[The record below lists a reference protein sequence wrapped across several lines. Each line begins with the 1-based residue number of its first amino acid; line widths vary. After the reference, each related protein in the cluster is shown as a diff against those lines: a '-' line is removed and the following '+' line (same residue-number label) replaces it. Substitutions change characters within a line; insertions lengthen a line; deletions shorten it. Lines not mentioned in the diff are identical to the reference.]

1 MLTPQKVWSGWRSP
15 RAEKNGAVSGNSDP
29 NSSPRDK
36 GFATGDSTTPKG
48 LVSDV
53 GIMDR
58 EFVIE
63 KISKLE
69 KELYEYQYNM
79 GLLLLEKK
87 EWISKNEQ
95 FEQALIETKE
105 LLQREKTAHLIAISE
120 VEKREE
126 KLRKALG
133 IEKQCVQELEK
144 ALRDM
149 RSEYA
154 EIKFTADSKLEEA
167 QALSTSVEGR
177 SLEVEAKLRAADAKL
192 AEVSRKTSDIQRKSV
207 EIEAKESSLMRE
219 RMSFNA
225 ERDAHERNLSHQR
238 EDLREWE
245 KKLQEGEEKLAEV
258 RRLLNQREERA
269 NDSDR
274 IFKQK
279 QLELEEAQ
287 KRIDMAYSALKSK
300 EDEISTRTENLT
312 LKEKEAAAMRKNLE
326 EREKE
331 LLELEEKLNAR
342 EQVEI
347 QKLLD
352 EHKVI
357 LDAKAHDFEMEMEQK
372 KKSLDDD
379 FKSKV
384 VEVEK
389 KEVEVNHLEGKIAKR
404 EQALEKKLEKMK
416 EKEKEFDL
424 KSKALK
430 EKEKSLK
437 AEEKTLENEKKQLS
451 SDKENLLSLKA
462 ELEKI
467 GIEIE
472 EQRLKVNED
481 RERLQVTEEERSEHA
496 RLQSELKQE
505 IEKNRQEREAVLMER
520 ENLKQEREKFEKEWE
535 DLDEKRAEVKKEL
548 ESVAAQR
555 EKVEKLNHLE
565 EERLNNQRLE
575 TQDYVERELEALKLA
590 KESFAANMEHEKSV
604 LAEKYNSQKSQMLH
618 DFEVQKQELETELQ
632 NKEAEIE
639 NRMHE
644 REKSFEEERDRELA
658 NVKYLRDVASREMEE
673 MKLERLRLE
682 KEKQDTFANQ
692 KHLEEQQLE
701 MKKDIDELVG
711 LSIKLKDQREQ
722 FFKERE
728 RFIAFVEKQKGCK
741 DCGER
746 VSEFV
751 LSDLQSLAEMKNAD
765 SFPLPKLAD
774 GYLKEA
780 VQGTSE
786 RPNVGTSMGV
796 TNSGSPASGRTL
808 TWLRKCT
815 SKISIFSAGKKI
827 EYEAGQNSTGATQ
840 AQEKLVDVGE
850 IPECILSSE
859 DEPEVSARVASDSFD
874 VQRIQ
879 SESNTRQV
887 DAGLD
892 QSADDLRNINSQVHD
907 IVEVPQQP
915 DRNEGQSKPTKR
927 HKLRSTR
934 ARAAYKEIV
943 DHAAA
948 SENNGSESANGVAEN
963 SAFTNEESEGVS
975 DLGIKGTSKGGRKR
989 SRKTT
994 SEQDPNYSEPSD
1006 NITGGHRKQKVAKGV
1021 EAPQVRRYNLRRPK
1035 TGVPVA
1041 GDGALSNQ
1049 SKEEGTDGVSSKGKG
1064 IDGARKKKRVPDSK
1078 VQPGTST
1085 SFANGDHAGDSP
1097 AHDGR
1102 LKKKVVDG
1110 ENEVANKCSDDMVM
1124 SEEVNGTPQQDRER
1138 HSDDHEI
1145 ETTPAAA
1152 QQEEDDDSEDEE
1164 EEVEHPG
1171 EVSIGR
1177 KLWTFIST

>member
-1 MLTPQKVWSGWRSP
+1 MMFTPQKKLLGWFSP
-15 RAEKNGAVSGNSDP
+15 GAEKNGANSDP
-29 NSSPRDK
+29 NSSPRPE
-36 GFATGDSTTPKG
+36 GFAIDGSTPKG
-48 LVSDV
+48 LVSNV
-53 GIMDR
+53 GIMDQ
-58 EFVIE
+58 EVVIE

-79 GLLLLEKK
+79 GLLLIEKK

-95 FEQALIETKE
+95 FEEELVETKE

-133 IEKQCVQELEK
+133 IEKQCVNELEK
-144 ALRDM
+144 ALREM

-167 QALSTSVEGR
+167 HALSTSVEGR

-192 AEVSRKTSDIQRKSV
+192 AEVSRKASEIQRKSV

-219 RMSFNA
+219 RVSFNA

-287 KRIDMAYSALKSK
+287 KKIDMAYSALKSK
-300 EDEISTRTENLT
+300 EDDISTRTENLT
-312 LKEKEAAAMRKNLE
+312 LKEKESAAMIKNLE
-326 EREKE
+326 VREKE

-357 LDAKAHDFEMEMEQK
+357 LDAKAHDFELEMEQK
-372 KKSLDDD
+372 RKSLDDD

-384 VEVEK
+384 VEIEK

-404 EQALEKKLEKMK
+404 EQALEKKLEKTK

-437 AEEKTLENEKKQLS
+437 AEEKSLENEKKQLNS
-451 SDKENLLSLKA
+451 EMEKLLSLKG

-472 EQRLKVNED
+472 EQRLKVMEE
-481 RERLQVTEEERSEHA
+481 RERLQVTEEERSEHL

-520 ENLKQEREKFEKEWE
+520 ENLKQEKEKFEKEWE
-535 DLDEKRAEVKKEL
+535 ELDEKRAEVKKEL
-548 ESVAAQR
+548 ESVAAQK
-555 EKVEKLNHLE
+555 EKVDKMSHLE
-565 EERLNNQRLE
+565 EERLNNQRME
-575 TQDYVERELEALKLA
+575 TKDYVERELEALKLA
-590 KESFAANMEHEKSV
+590 KETFAANMEHEKSV

-618 DFEVQKQELETELQ
+618 DFEVQKQQLETELR

-639 NRMHE
+639 NRMRE

-658 NVKYLRDVASREMEE
+658 NVKYLREIASREMEE

-701 MKKDIDELVG
+701 MKKDIDELVS
-711 LSIKLKDQREQ
+711 LSMKLKDQREQ

-728 RFIAFVEKQKGCK
+728 RFIAFVEKQNGCK
-741 DCGER
+741 ECGER

-751 LSDLQSLAEMKNAD
+751 LSDLQSLAEIKNAD

-780 VQGTSE
+780 VGGTSE
-786 RPNVGTSMGV
+786 KPNAGTSIGV
-796 TNSGSPASGRTL
+796 ANSGSPASGGRTL

-827 EYEAGQNSTGATQ
+827 EYETGENSQ
-840 AQEKLVDVGE
+840 PQEKLVDVGE

-879 SESNTRQV
+879 S
-887 DAGLD
+887 D
-892 QSADDLRNINSQVHD
+892 ADDLRNVDSQAHD
-907 IVEVPQQP
+907 VEEVPQQP
-915 DRNEGQSKPTKR
+915 DRNEGMSKPTNRRKVR
-927 HKLRSTR
+927 ATR
-934 ARAAYKEIV
+934 TRAYKEIV
-943 DHAAA
+943 DHGAAT

-963 SAFTNEESEGVS
+963 SAFTNEESQGVS
-975 DLGIKGTSKGGRKR
+975 DLGTKGASKGGRKR
-989 SRKTT
+989 SRKIT
-994 SEQDPNYSEPSD
+994 SEQDPNYSEQSGS
-1006 NITGGHRKQKVAKGV
+1006 ITEGHRKQKVAKG

-1035 TGVPVA
+1035 TGIPMA
-1041 GDGALSNQ
+1041 GESALSNQ
-1049 SKEEGTDGVSSKGKG
+1049 SKEEGTDGVSSKGKRVT
-1064 IDGARKKKRVPDSK
+1064 DGARKKKRVPA
-1078 VQPGTST
+1078 TST
-1085 SFANGDHAGDSP
+1085 SLANGDDAGDSA
-1097 AHDGR
+1097 AHDGS

-1110 ENEVANKCSDDMVM
+1110 EDENKYSDDIVM

-1138 HSDDHEI
+1138 HSDDQEI

-1152 QQEEDDDSEDEE
+1152 AQEEEDDDDDSEDE
-1164 EEVEHPG
+1164 EHPG

>member
-1 MLTPQKVWSGWRSP
+1 MLTPQKKTWWLSP
-15 RAEKNGAVSGNSDP
+15 RGEKDGAVSGNSGL

-36 GFATGDSTTPKG
+36 GFATGDSTPKG

-53 GIMDR
+53 GIMDQ
-58 EFVIE
+58 EVVIE

-79 GLLLLEKK
+79 GLLLIEKK
-87 EWISKNEQ
+87 EWVSKNEQ
-95 FEQALIETKE
+95 FEQALVETKE
-105 LLQREKTAHLIAISE
+105 LLQREQTAHLIAISE

-133 IEKQCVQELEK
+133 IEKQCVHELEK
-144 ALRDM
+144 ALREM

-167 QALSTSVEGR
+167 HALSTSVEGR

-192 AEVSRKTSDIQRKSV
+192 AEVSRKTSEIQRKSV

-287 KRIDMAYSALKSK
+287 KKIDMAYSALKSK

-326 EREKE
+326 VREKE

-357 LDAKAHDFEMEMEQK
+357 LDAKAHDFELEMEQK

-389 KEVEVNHLEGKIAKR
+389 KEVEVNHLEGKIAER

-437 AEEKTLENEKKQLS
+437 AEEKNLENERKQLS
-451 SDKENLLSLKA
+451 SEMENLLSLKG

-467 GIEIE
+467 STEIE
-472 EQRLKVNED
+472 EQRSKIKED
-481 RERLQVTEEERSEHA
+481 RQRLQVTEEERSEHV

-505 IEKNRQEREAVLMER
+505 IEKIRQEREAVLMER
-520 ENLKQEREKFEKEWE
+520 ENLKQEKEKFEKEWE
-535 DLDEKRAEVKKEL
+535 ELDEKRAEIKKEL
-548 ESVAAQR
+548 ESVTAQK
-555 EKVEKLNHLE
+555 EKVEKVNHLE

-575 TQDYVERELEALKLA
+575 TKDYVERELEALKLA

-618 DFEVQKQELETELQ
+618 DFDVQKQELENELQ
-632 NKEAEIE
+632 NKEADIE
-639 NRMHE
+639 NRMRE

-658 NVKYLRDVASREMEE
+658 NVKYLRDIASREMEE

-751 LSDLQSLAEMKNAD
+751 LSDLQSLAEIKNAD
-765 SFPLPKLAD
+765 SFPIPKLAD

-786 RPNVGTSMGV
+786 KPNAGTSVGV
-796 TNSGSPASGRTL
+796 ANSGSPASGRTL

-827 EYEAGQNSTGATQ
+827 EFEAGQNSTGATQ

-879 SESNTRQV
+879 S
-887 DAGLD
+887 
-892 QSADDLRNINSQVHD
+892 ADDLRNINNQAND
-907 IVEVPQQP
+907 IEEVSQQP
-915 DRNEGQSKPTKR
+915 DRNEGESKPTKR
-927 HKLRSTR
+927 HKSRGSR
-934 ARAAYKEIV
+934 ARAYKEIFGN
-943 DHAAA
+943 AYT

-963 SAFTNEESEGVS
+963 SAFTNEESQGV
-975 DLGIKGTSKGGRKR
+975 SKGGRKR

-994 SEQDPNYSEPSD
+994 SEQDPNYSEHSD
-1006 NITGGHRKQKVAKGV
+1006 GVTEGHRKPKVAKGV
-1021 EAPQVRRYNLRRPK
+1021 EAAPQVRRYNLRRPK
-1035 TGVPVA
+1035 TGVPMA
-1041 GDGALSNQ
+1041 GDVTLSNQ
-1049 SKEEGTDGVSSKGKG
+1049 SKEEGTADGVTSQGKG
-1064 IDGARKKKRVPDSK
+1064 VDGARKKKRAPGSK
-1078 VQPGTST
+1078 VQSGTST
-1085 SFANGDHAGDSP
+1085 SFANGDHAGDSQ
-1097 AHDGR
+1097 AHDGL
-1102 LKKKVVDG
+1102 LKK
-1110 ENEVANKCSDDMVM
+1110 NEVANKCSDDMAM

-1138 HSDDHEI
+1138 HSDNHEI
-1145 ETTPAAA
+1145 EETTPAAA
-1152 QQEEDDDSEDEE
+1152 AQEEEDDDDSEDEE
-1164 EEVEHPG
+1164 EAEHPG